1 MTEQSIRPLLDAL
14 ETARTLTRIVKPV
27 DPRRTLSALAWQ
39 AWRKHRHATRF
50 DLPFG
55 HMGWRVAS
63 HLLVERSQWA
73 RAFALPEAELLFTLR
88 DRLATPIAPVDAS
101 RAPVAA
107 VRASPGSLDLTKLPV
122 PLLCAEDAGPRLLA
136 VALARDPASGRL
148 LVSPAECRVLARDR
162 ASVAGLAPSL
172 RALHARCRAAGQ
184 ALPLALVAGAH
195 PALYLAA
202 ALAHDL
208 PASDVAHAGALLG
221 APIGLCHPA
230 DGLGGVEVPVPAEA
244 ELVIAGTL
252 SADEAIDDGPRG
264 DLLGLY
270 ATEGHVPVLHA
281 TGVLHRVS
289 PILYAPQ
296 TGTPPGDHS
305 GTIGLATELLV
316 ARHIR
321 HIEGGLDLLDV
332 RCHPAAGGLVLVVK
346 LRPRVEGQSKT
357 ALVGALS
364 GPSSWPKLVIGVD
377 EDVDAADLRD
387 VFWSAASRTHAQLD
401 VGMIDGLPAHPHDVI
416 SPRDASGA
424 RIATR
429 WFIDSTMPPL
439 TQPER
444 RLGFARAIPRNLG
457 DTALGDF
464 LPPA

>member
-1 MTEQSIRPLLDAL
+1 MTEQSIRPLLDEL
-14 ETARTLTRIVKPV
+14 EKARALTRIVKPV

-63 HLLVERSQWA
+63 HLLVDRGQWA
-73 RAFALPEAELLFTLR
+73 RAFALPESELLFTLR
-88 DRLATPIAPVDAS
+88 DRLATPIAPVDAP

-107 VRASPGSLDLTKLPV
+107 VRATPSSLDLGKLPV
-122 PLLCAEDAGPRLLA
+122 PLLCAEDPGPRLLA
-136 VALARDPASGRL
+136 VALARDPASDRL
-148 LVSPAECRVLARDR
+148 LVSPAECRMLARDR
-162 ASVAGLAPSL
+162 ASVAGLTPSL

-184 ALPLALVAGAH
+184 PLPMALV
-195 PALYLAA
+195 
-202 ALAHDL
+202 
-208 PASDVAHAGALLG
+208 AGALLG
-221 APIGLCHPA
+221 APIGLCRP
-230 DGLGGVEVPVPAEA
+230 DGVDVPVPAEA

-252 SADEAIDDGPRG
+252 SADDAIDEGPLG

-270 ATEGHVPVLHA
+270 ATETHVPVLHA

-289 PILYAPQ
+289 PVLYAPQ
-296 TGTPPGDHS
+296 AGTPPGDQT
-305 GTIGLATELLV
+305 GTVGLATELLV

-364 GPSSWPKLVIGVD
+364 GPPSWPKLVIGVD

-401 VGMIDGLPAHPHDVI
+401 VGMIDGLPAHPNDVI

-424 RIATR
+424 RISTR

-457 DTALGDF
+457 DTALDDF